1 MTTGSH
7 YTVLARRFRP
17 QAFDDVVGQEHVS
30 RALRNAIRAGRVA
43 HAYMFTGARGVGKT
57 STARILAKALNCPNV
72 VDGVPCNQCEICDG
86 ISAGNDVDV
95 LEIDGAS
102 NRGIDDIRS
111 LRANVG
117 VRSMRTQFKV
127 YIIDEVHML
136 TKEAFNALLKTLEEP
151 PPNVKFVFCTTE
163 PNKVPDTILSRCQ
176 RFDFSSINDRSIG
189 DRLREI
195 AKAEGFEVAEDALEL
210 VARRARGSM
219 RDSQSLFDQLLAF
232 SDGTV
237 SADDVHRMLGTAGD
251 ERLVEFF
258 DAIIEHR
265 PGEVL
270 TNLDTA
276 FGLGVQP
283 GELMDQCIGYV
294 RDLMVT
300 LSGGTEV
307 PLCSVANRH
316 REILMR
322 QGTRLGMHSVMAAF
336 QILSDAKNQMFRSTF
351 ARTVLEMAMVQLS
364 LLENLTAISD
374 LLSGRLPTLP
384 ELRAP
389 SNISTTATAGVA
401 SDAVSAAAV
410 GEKKKSES
418 LMRASSLIAP
428 PDVSEHDDEES
439 SDFDSDE
446 SDDDLHELQATNSV
460 AVAPL
465 ISPAPS
471 ASTTLSVDATPPIS
485 VALEAAAAAQV
496 ASPSTPLSDI
506 SAVSTETTHLQP
518 PVVAI
523 GKSAPLAR
531 TSLSAPPAPAIEKPA
546 PPAKSEPVA
555 SLTQADCPRLFQ
567 ELLKTVGLT
576 ISAGLKM
583 ASDLVLVAP
592 NRLEVHL
599 DSSYDF
605 AKKVLDQPESR
616 GRIEAEILKLIG
628 EPFTVNL
635 RLLASTRPKPQA
647 VVEKP
652 AEPPAATG
660 AKNNNSS
667 KGASQATESSSKA
680 AARVVEATPPQRNL
694 LGEVDPSRD
703 PFVRQVMEVF
713 GATVVK
719 VTVAPAVKVAETEA
733 VAEH

>member
-316 REILMR
+316 RDLLMR

-384 ELRAP
+384 ELPAP
-389 SNISTTATAGVA
+389 SSTSTTSNTGA
-401 SDAVSAAAV
+401 SSAQTSAASV
-410 GEKKKSES
+410 GEKKNSES
-418 LMRASSLIAP
+418 LTRASMLIAP
-428 PDVSEHDDEES
+428 PAVSEHDDEES
-439 SDFDSDE
+439 SNFDSDDTDE
-446 SDDDLHELQATNSV
+446 DLHELHAASSSRESS
-460 AVAPL
+460 AVAE
-465 ISPAPS
+465 APS
-471 ASTTLSVDATPPIS
+471 AAPTPSVSVVAETVTEPHIAASLTPQPES
-485 VALEAAAAAQV
+485 
-496 ASPSTPLSDI
+496 
-506 SAVSTETTHLQP
+506 SADSGETTHIDP
-518 PVVAI
+518 SVVA
-523 GKSAPLAR
+523 KAEAVPRSPVSA
-531 TSLSAPPAPAIEKPA
+531 SFAPPAPVIEKPA
-546 PPAKSEPVA
+546 PSAKSEPVS

-592 NRLEVHL
+592 NRLEIQL

-605 AKKVLDQPESR
+605 AKKVLDQPDSR

-635 RLLASTRPKPQA
+635 RLLASTRPKLQA

-652 AEPPAATG
+652 ADAPAAAG
-660 AKNNNSS
+660 PKNNNASR
-667 KGASQATESSSKA
+667 GTSQAAESSPKP
-680 AARVVEATPPQRNL
+680 AARAVEATPPQRNL

-719 VTVAPAVKVAETEA
+719 VTVAPSVKVAETEA

>member
-57 STARILAKALNCPNV
+57 STARILAKALNCPNA

-151 PPNVKFVFCTTE
+151 PPNVKFIFCTTE

-195 AKAEGFEVAEDALEL
+195 AKAEGFEVSEDALEL

-237 SADDVHRMLGTAGD
+237 SAEDVHRMLGTAGD
-251 ERLVEFF
+251 DRLLELY

-270 TNLDTA
+270 TLLDAA

-283 GELMDQCIGYV
+283 GELMDQCIGFV
-294 RDLMVT
+294 RDLIVT
-300 LSGGTEV
+300 LSGGTQV
-307 PLCSVANRH
+307 SLCSVANRH
-316 REILMR
+316 RESLMLQASR
-322 QGTRLGMHSVMAAF
+322 MGMHTVMAAF
-336 QILSDAKNQMFRSTF
+336 QILSDAKTQMFRSTF

-364 LLENLTAISD
+364 LLENLTALSE
-374 LLSGRLPTLP
+374 LLSGRLPALPDIPTTSATGTVTSGSATAQRAVVALPGEKKNIEQLTYRTSASAPPSDVLP
-384 ELRAP
+384 EL
-389 SNISTTATAGVA
+389 
-401 SDAVSAAAV
+401 
-410 GEKKKSES
+410 
-418 LMRASSLIAP
+418 
-428 PDVSEHDDEES
+428 DEEE
-439 SDFDSDE
+439 DSHDPDQDDTNQGDLVHDE
-446 SDDDLHELQATNSV
+446 TGSPTIQAGNRTLPTMLV
-460 AVAPL
+460 GGHGEIGL
-465 ISPAPS
+465 PA
-471 ASTTLSVDATPPIS
+471 TV
-485 VALEAAAAAQV
+485 AAAQV
-496 ASPSTPLSDI
+496 SLTGSID
-506 SAVSTETTHLQP
+506 VSTKPSGLTSTDLQVQPLQP
-518 PVVAI
+518 
-523 GKSAPLAR
+523 SAQP
-531 TSLSAPPAPAIEKPA
+531 S
-546 PPAKSEPVA
+546 AKSIPEVT
-555 SLTQADCPRLFQ
+555 SSITQADCPRLFQ
-567 ELLKTVGLT
+567 ELLKSVGLT

-583 ASDLVLVAP
+583 ATDLVLVSP
-592 NRLEVHL
+592 NRLEIHL
-599 DSSYDF
+599 DGSYDF
-605 AKKVLDQPESR
+605 AKKVLDQPDSR
-616 GRIEAEILKLIG
+616 ARIETEIQKITG
-628 EPFTVNL
+628 EAISISL
-635 RLLASTRPKPQA
+635 RLLAPQRPPVTPDREKNAAPAKPVSAGSNGNGRPIVAVATPGVPVRA
-647 VVEKP
+647 VVPEVAP
-652 AEPPAATG
+652 L
-660 AKNNNSS
+660 
-667 KGASQATESSSKA
+667 Q
-680 AARVVEATPPQRNL
+680 NL
-694 LGEVDPSRD
+694 LGEVDPNRD
-703 PFVRQVMEVF
+703 PFVKQVMEVF

-719 VTVAPAVKVAETEA
+719 VTVAPSVQAVDTEA
-733 VAEH
+733 AT

>member
-72 VDGVPCNQCEICDG
+72 VDGVPCNQCEICEG

-237 SADDVHRMLGTAGD
+237 SSDDVHRMLGTAGD

-316 REILMR
+316 RDILMR

-384 ELRAP
+384 ELPVQTTPPSASASAQVSLAP
-389 SNISTTATAGVA
+389 I
-401 SDAVSAAAV
+401 
-410 GEKKKSES
+410 GEKKNIE
-418 LMRASSLIAP
+418 LTRAVSFIAP
-428 PDVSEHDDEES
+428 QDEVDREDEAS
-439 SDFDSDE
+439 REFDSEE
-446 SDDDLHELQATNSV
+446 SDDDLVEMPATTPV
-460 AVAPL
+460 VETQ
-465 ISPAPS
+465 S
-471 ASTTLSVDATPPIS
+471 ASTSVKSSASPELASTLHAPAGGPRVP
-485 VALEAAAAAQV
+485 VAAA
-496 ASPSTPLSDI
+496 STPEGPATSPVEAI
-506 SAVSTETTHLQP
+506 ARASTAGVSASAVFVNERTDLP
-518 PVVAI
+518 I
-523 GKSAPLAR
+523 PLAKDVT
-531 TSLSAPPAPAIEKPA
+531 TSLLAQS
-546 PPAKSEPVA
+546 
-555 SLTQADCPRLFQ
+555 DCPRLFQ

-592 NRLEVHL
+592 NRIEIHL
-599 DSSYDF
+599 DGSYDF
-605 AKKVLDQPESR
+605 AKKVLEQPDSR
-616 GRIEAEILKLIG
+616 TRIEAEILKLIG
-628 EPFTVNL
+628 EPFSVNL
-635 RLLASTRPKPQA
+635 RLLASTRQKPQSKA
-647 VVEKP
+647 DKP
-652 AEPPAATG
+652 ADPPA
-660 AKNNNSS
+660 SS
-667 KGASQATESSSKA
+667 ASKPGN
-680 AARVVEATPPQRNL
+680 AARGSAKADDAAPKAPVRAVEATPPQRNL

-703 PFVRQVMEVF
+703 PFVRQVMDVF
-713 GATVVK
+713 GATVVRI
-719 VTVAPAVKVAETEA
+719 TIAPSVKVADTEP
-733 VAEH
+733 VVEN

>member
-322 QGTRLGMHSVMAAF
+322 QATRLGMHSVMAAF

-374 LLSGRLPTLP
+374 LLSGRMPTLP
-384 ELRAP
+384 ELPAP
-389 SNISTTATAGVA
+389 STSAHA
-401 SDAVSAAAV
+401 SASGTGAAQLSAAPV
-410 GEKKKSES
+410 IEKKNNEP
-418 LMRASSLIAP
+418 LNRASSLIAQ
-428 PDVSEHDDEES
+428 PDVSEHDDDES
-439 SDFDSDE
+439 GELHSDE
-446 SDDDLHELQATNSV
+446 SDDDLHEV
-460 AVAPL
+460 HV
-465 ISPAPS
+465 
-471 ASTTLSVDATPPIS
+471 TPP
-485 VALEAAAAAQV
+485 VAAVPIPPAVVEVA
-496 ASPSTPLSDI
+496 ASPPTV
-506 SAVSTETTHLQP
+506 A
-518 PVVAI
+518 PVVAKVEPTPQVAASVAAAPI
-523 GKSAPLAR
+523 VSAPAPMVAEKSQTPTASVASELA
-531 TSLSAPPAPAIEKPA
+531 S
-546 PPAKSEPVA
+546 

-605 AKKVLDQPESR
+605 AKKVLDQPDSR
-616 GRIEAEILKLIG
+616 SRIEAEILKLVG
-628 EPFTVNL
+628 EPFSVNL
-635 RLLASTRPKPQA
+635 RLLASTRPKPQPPA
-647 VVEKP
+647 EKP
-652 AEPPAATG
+652 AEQPTSAKNGNASRGSAQNGESAPKPAAR
-660 AKNNNSS
+660 A
-667 KGASQATESSSKA
+667 
-680 AARVVEATPPQRNL
+680 VEAAPPQRNL

-703 PFVRQVMEVF
+703 PFVRQVIEVF

-719 VTVAPAVKVAETEA
+719 VTAAPAVKVAETESA
-733 VAEH
+733 VES